1 MKEVRYFYAPDALSS
16 QELPADEAAHAVR
29 VLRLKEGDEIFLMD
43 GCGSFHRAEVTM
55 AQGKRCSYDI
65 KETLPQEPLWNGHIH
80 LAMAPTKMMERVE
93 WMAEK
98 ATEIGCDEF
107 SFLLCKFS
115 ERKQMRQDRVEKTV
129 VSAVKQSRKAWMPK
143 VNELIDFKS
152 FVTAE
157 REGGKY
163 ICHCYD
169 EIPKTDF
176 YTEIQA
182 SCANADNTG
191 EHAINIIGDN
201 GNGADEHANDITV
214 LIGPEGDFSIDE
226 VRLAIENGYK
236 SVTLGE
242 ARLRTETAAL
252 SAIMMSQLA
261 RRK

>member
-1 MKEVRYFYAPDALSS
+1 MKEVRYFYAPDALTS

-65 KETLPQEPLWNGHIH
+65 KETLPQEPIWNGHIH

-129 VSAVKQSRKAWMPK
+129 ISAVKQSRKAWMPR
-143 VNELIDFKS
+143 VNELMDFKT

-182 SCANADNTG
+182 SCSIAGVTDAHGDDNANDKAHVSGNHAD
-191 EHAINIIGDN
+191 
-201 GNGADEHANDITV
+201 DITV

-226 VRLAIENGYK
+226 VRLAMEHGYK